1 MEKLNLKRN
10 RGMEKM
16 KKTKIILLA
25 TLGMC
30 MLSFMPAVLGKA
42 DVRPISDF
50 TATNDYTGVAAWSDP
65 ETNLIIFPHGF
76 WVTPPGTELISDCE
90 HHGSVLERDLKDG
103 RIMYRINLHVKGAFM
118 YVGDYGINPYV
129 FEGEMDYSFTAVVIV
144 EGVLGDPVPSLFDV
158 WFLGAGEAPYSH
170 ITGSGTG
177 TFLVD
182 AFGYTAGD
190 TANVKVNQVGIS
202 KPEGHPFYPEIW
214 PAEIIFFH

>member
-1 MEKLNLKRN
+1 
-10 RGMEKM
+10 M

-25 TLGMC
+25 TLGIC
-30 MLSFMPAVLGKA
+30 LLSFMPAVVGKA

-50 TATNDYTGVAAWSDP
+50 TDTNDYIAAWLDP

-76 WVTPPGTELISDCE
+76 YVAPGVEVIADCE

-103 RIMYRINLHVKGAFM
+103 RILYRINLHVKGAYM
-118 YVGDYGINPYV
+118 LVGDYGVNPFV

-144 EGVLGDPVPSLFDV
+144 EGEFGGPVPDLFEV

-182 AFGYTAGD
+182 AFGFTAGD
-190 TANVKVNQVGIS
+190 TAKVEVNQVGLT
-202 KPEGHPFYPEIW
+202 KPEGHPFYPAMW
-214 PAEIIFFH
+214 PVELVFFH